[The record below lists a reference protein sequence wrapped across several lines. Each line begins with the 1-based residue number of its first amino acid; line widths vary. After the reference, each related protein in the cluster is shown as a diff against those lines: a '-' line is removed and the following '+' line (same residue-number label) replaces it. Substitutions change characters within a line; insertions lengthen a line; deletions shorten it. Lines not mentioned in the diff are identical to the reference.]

1 MFRIDF
7 WEEQNLDTE
16 IKHGVYLSVELRRNG
31 MPTLFCT
38 GFIDGGFIKI
48 HSGILEGTYMTN
60 RTILNTVAQGLHDW
74 LTRPSIIGTGHC
86 QDR

>member
-1 MFRIDF
+1 
-7 WEEQNLDTE
+7 
-16 IKHGVYLSVELRRNG
+16 
-31 MPTLFCT
+31 
-38 GFIDGGFIKI
+38 
-48 HSGILEGTYMTN
+48 MTN

>member
-1 MFRIDF
+1 MFRVDF
-7 WEEQNLDTE
+7 FVEQKLDTE
-16 IKHGVYLSVELRRNG
+16 IKHGVYLSVELRCNG
-31 MPTLFCT
+31 IHTLICT
-38 GFIDGGFIKI
+38 GFIDGGFVNIFG
-48 HSGILEGTYMTN
+48 GILEGTYMTN

>member
-1 MFRIDF
+1 MFRVDF
-7 WEEQNLDTE
+7 EEEQNLDTE

-31 MPTLFCT
+31 IHTLFCT
-38 GFIDGGFIKI
+38 GFIGGDFVNFL
-48 HSGILEGTYMTN
+48 SGILEGTYMVN